1 MNKEIMEV
9 KLISKNV
16 LESLAYYSRFN
27 QLYYTFLLFT
37 TVDKET
43 KKRTRP
49 ASVNQKTSF
58 VRFLLSRLV
67 SWSNLYDLDAFTS
80 SYSSS
85 FFFPI
90 AKRPSSAPTTPAV
103 ARVAFSLV
111 PVSGRI
117 F

>member
-1 MNKEIMEV
+1 MRFEEIFE
-9 KLISKNV
+9 
-16 LESLAYYSRFN
+16 E
-27 QLYYTFLLFT
+27 YYTFLLFT
-37 TVDKET
+37 TVDKEP

-49 ASVNQKTSF
+49 VSVDQKTSF

-90 AKRPSSAPTTPAV
+90 ANIPRSAPTTPAV
-103 ARVAFSLV
+103 ARVALSLV

>member
-1 MNKEIMEV
+1 M
-9 KLISKNV
+9 
-16 LESLAYYSRFN
+16 R
-27 QLYYTFLLFT
+27 
-37 TVDKET
+37 

-49 ASVNQKTSF
+49 ASVYQKTSF

-67 SWSNLYDLDAFTS
+67 SRSNLYDLDAFIS

-90 AKRPSSAPTTPAV
+90 AKRPSNAPTTPAV

-111 PVSGRI
+111 PVLGRI

>member
-1 MNKEIMEV
+1 M
-9 KLISKNV
+9 
-16 LESLAYYSRFN
+16 LAFI
-27 QLYYTFLLFT
+27 QPT
-37 TVDKET
+37 TVDREPI

-49 ASVNQKTSF
+49 VSVDQKTSF

-80 SYSSS
+80 PYSSS

-90 AKRPSSAPTTPAV
+90 AKRPRSAPTRPAV
-103 ARVAFSLV
+103 ARVALSLV
-111 PVSGRI
+111 AVSGRI

>member
-1 MNKEIMEV
+1 MFY
-9 KLISKNV
+9 SKNF
-16 LESLAYYSRFN
+16 SDH
-27 QLYYTFLLFT
+27 QLPHF
-37 TVDKET
+37 K

-49 ASVNQKTSF
+49 ASVYQKTSF

-90 AKRPSSAPTTPAV
+90 ANIPRSAPTTPAV